1 MARDGLLLFPTFA
14 GGTTATGGTKQTSA
28 TLTIDPFIQGHR
40 RELVVRFTVNATT
53 ITGAPTGI
61 AWVFSV
67 EASDDGT
74 NFFTVCGTPGQV
86 LGAATTGTF
95 AQLPDGLKMTVGA
108 VTANIADG
116 GVTAFLPVVVPQTYI
131 DSSGVV
137 QDNYNRLRVTA
148 TPVFNG
154 GSTPNVTYVS
164 AAAIVSGKDGS
175 YS

>member
-14 GGTTATGGTKQTSA
+14 GGSAAVGGTKQTSA

-40 RELVVRFTVNATT
+40 RELVARFTVNATT
-53 ITGAPTGI
+53 ITGSPTGI

-67 EASDDGT
+67 EASKDGT
-74 NFFTVCGTPGQV
+74 NFFTVAGTPGQV

-95 AQLPDGLKMTVGA
+95 AQLPEGFKMTVGA

-116 GVTAFLPVVVPQTYI
+116 GVTAFLPVIIPQSFV
-131 DSSGVV
+131 DASGVV

-154 GSTPNVTYVS
+154 GTSPNVTYVS
-164 AAAIVSGKDGS
+164 AAAIVSGKDGA

>member
-28 TLTIDPFIQGHR
+28 ALTIDPFIQGHR
-40 RELVVRFTVNATT
+40 RELIVRFTVNATT
-53 ITGAPTGI
+53 TVGTPTGI
-61 AWVFSV
+61 GWIFSV
-67 EASDDGT
+67 EASDNGT
-74 NFFTVCGTPGQV
+74 DFFTVAATPGQM
-86 LGAATTGTF
+86 LGAATTGAF
-95 AQLPDGLKMTVGA
+95 AVLPDGLKMTVAAG
-108 VTANIADG
+108 VADG
-116 GVTAFLPVVVPQTYI
+116 GVTAFLPVIVPQSFV
-131 DSSGVV
+131 DANGAV

-164 AAAIVSGKDGS
+164 AAAIVSGKDGA